1 MLPRIGWLGI
11 GLWLFFLLM
20 ALGADWLAPYDPRVA
35 TARPLLPPSSVH
47 WLGTNDVGQDI
58 LSEMIVG
65 ARVSLLIATITPTLV
80 VGIALVVGVVAG
92 YAGGWLDTVLMR
104 MVDVLLAIP
113 SLPLMILIAVYAGSG
128 LLQLILIL
136 SLFAWEI
143 PARLIRNEVLSVR
156 NRMYVHAAQ
165 ALGCDPFRV
174 IGRHI
179 IPALL
184 PVLITSFANQ
194 ASRAVFLEASLAFIG
209 IGDPTSKSWGA
220 MMRAATGFRGIWYG
234 SNWIWWILPTAA
246 CISLLVLAF
255 SFIGQGLERWANPRL
270 SK

>member
-1 MLPRIGWLGI
+1 
-11 GLWLFFLLM
+11 M
-20 ALGADWLAPYDPRVA
+20 ALGADYLAPHDPYLA
-35 TARPLLPPSSVH
+35 KARPLLPPSGEH

-58 LSEMIVG
+58 FSEIIVG
-65 ARVSLLIATITPTLV
+65 ARMSLLVATVTPSIVVTIALL
-80 VGIALVVGVVAG
+80 VGITAG
-92 YAGGWLDTVLMR
+92 YAGGSIDTLLMR
-104 MVDVLLAIP
+104 MVDVMLAIP
-113 SLPLMILIAVYAGSG
+113 SLPLMILIAAYSGSG
-128 LLQLILIL
+128 TLQLIAIL

-143 PARLIRNEVLSVR
+143 PSRLIRNEVLSVR
-156 NRMYVHAAQ
+156 NLMYVQAAH
-165 ALGCDPFRV
+165 ALGCTPLQV
-174 IGRHI
+174 IWRHI

-184 PVLITSFANQ
+184 PVLITSFASQ

-234 SNWIWWILPTAA
+234 INWVWWVLPTAA